1 VDLLQLSDGDVR
13 VDLGGLQAGVAEL
26 FLPVADVGAVLQH
39 ECGVTE
45 QGARANLGESGT
57 ANATTSGDRTR
68 YRVPSRTTFGRCDRR
83 RGHPA
88 PAPPAKTLFAFSA
101 VFAVNSARTHPR
113 AMDFAAQLSQL
124 RLEAEQA
131 LDRFVPAAQTR
142 PSRLHSA
149 MRYSLEAGGKRIRPV
164 LVSAAAELFGRRA
177 DAGAAAAA
185 IECVHT
191 YSLIHD
197 DLPALDNDD
206 LRRGRPTCH
215 KQFDEPT
222 AILAGDALLTHA
234 FALLASHY
242 ADRPTLATALV
253 RELGQAA
260 GSTELIGGQMED
272 IEAEKSPATRDQ
284 VEFIHNGKTAA
295 MIACS
300 LALGG
305 LIGGADEAQLATLR
319 RLGRAV
325 GLAFQVIDDVLDT
338 TATSAALGKT
348 AGKDAT
354 AQKAT
359 MVRVLALDGA
369 RARAAELTAAALAE
383 LSKLPGD
390 TAFLRAL
397 VESLLH
403 RGN

>member
-1 VDLLQLSDGDVR
+1 
-13 VDLGGLQAGVAEL
+13 
-26 FLPVADVGAVLQH
+26 
-39 ECGVTE
+39 
-45 QGARANLGESGT
+45 
-57 ANATTSGDRTR
+57 
-68 YRVPSRTTFGRCDRR
+68 
-83 RGHPA
+83 
-88 PAPPAKTLFAFSA
+88 
-101 VFAVNSARTHPR
+101 
-113 AMDFAAQLSQL
+113 MDFAAQLSQL
-124 RLEAEQA
+124 RTEAEQA

-164 LVSAAAELFGRRA
+164 LVLAAADLFGKRS
-177 DAGAAAAA
+177 DAAAAAAA

-222 AILAGDALLTHA
+222 AILAGDSLLTHA

-338 TATSAALGKT
+338 TATSAALGNT

-359 MVRVLALDGA
+359 MVRVLGLDGA

>member
-1 VDLLQLSDGDVR
+1 
-13 VDLGGLQAGVAEL
+13 
-26 FLPVADVGAVLQH
+26 
-39 ECGVTE
+39 
-45 QGARANLGESGT
+45 
-57 ANATTSGDRTR
+57 
-68 YRVPSRTTFGRCDRR
+68 
-83 RGHPA
+83 
-88 PAPPAKTLFAFSA
+88 
-101 VFAVNSARTHPR
+101 
-113 AMDFAAQLSQL
+113 MDFAAQLSQL